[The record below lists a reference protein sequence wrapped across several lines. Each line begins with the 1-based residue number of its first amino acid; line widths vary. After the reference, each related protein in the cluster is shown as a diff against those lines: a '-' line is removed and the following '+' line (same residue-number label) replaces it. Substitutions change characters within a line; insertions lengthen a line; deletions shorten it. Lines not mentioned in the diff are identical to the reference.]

1 MWWACYNSDMSL
13 KSKVEKLPGYNS
25 LVKPWHYLQAVRAGA
40 KNGWPAKKL
49 KVIAVTGTNGKTST
63 CFFIWKMLNTAGYR
77 TGVMTTIGWG
87 VEEIEPQIE
96 HMTTESVGIL
106 NERMRKIQEAGAEY
120 LVLETTS
127 HALSQ
132 SRLLGVPVEIA
143 VFTNLTPEHLDYHK
157 TFWNYRA
164 AKMKLFKKAKCGV
177 INADDENAGYFVKA
191 VKDYAHGDIITYG
204 IEAGDLCATEVE
216 ILPTGVKYA
225 CGDIKIET
233 QVPGKFNVYNSLAAV
248 AVGQRLG
255 LTDTEIER
263 GIHALDDVEGRM
275 TDVKCGQDFTVIVD
289 YAHQPDALLKVFESL
304 GVGTTGSSSTRTCAP
319 LELQRAEASCNS
331 NTPKSG
337 LNLISV
343 LEDPVV
349 PYSNNSKNFQSDGVR
364 KSISTESPRV
374 ISVHGGAGRRDH
386 GTREPRGEILG
397 RYSDVVIITED
408 DSRDEDPA
416 EIAEMFAQGAE
427 KAGKVRGKDLIIELD
442 REKAIRRALMMAEKG
457 DLVLI
462 LGKGHEKTILRNDGA
477 HEFEDIKVAEKIL
490 KERLAKPTT
499 KKGAEATDKTKGG
512 K

>member
-1 MWWACYNSDMSL
+1 MSL
-13 KSKVEKLPGYNS
+13 KSKVEKMPGYNS
-25 LVKPWHYLQAVRAGA
+25 LVKPWHYLRALGA
-40 KNGWPAKKL
+40 GVKNGWPAKKV

-63 CFFIWKMLNTAGYR
+63 CFFIWKMLNEAGYR
-77 TGVMTTIGWG
+77 TGVMTTVGWG
-87 VEEIEPQIE
+87 VEKIEPQVE

-106 NERMRKIQEAGAEY
+106 NARMRKIKEMGVEY

-132 SRLLGVPVEIA
+132 SRLLGVPIEIA

-157 TFWNYRA
+157 TFEKYRA
-164 AKMKLFKKAKCGV
+164 AKLKLFRRTKFGV
-177 INADDENAGYFVKA
+177 INADDESAEFFVETVRK
-191 VKDYAHGDIITYG
+191 YARGDIKTYG
-204 IEAGDLCATEVE
+204 IRQGDLRAIEVE
-216 ILPTGVKYA
+216 LLPTGVKYA
-225 CGDIKIET
+225 CGDIKVET

-248 AVGQRLG
+248 AVGQKVG
-255 LTDTEIER
+255 LSSEEIAR
-263 GIHALDDVEGRM
+263 GIHALDNVEGRM

-289 YAHQPDALLKVFESL
+289 YAHQPDALEKVFESL

-319 LELQRAEASCNS
+319 LELQQAKASCDS
-331 NTPKSG
+331 STPKSG

-349 PYSNNSKNFQSDGVR
+349 PRSNNSKYLQGAELGGATITGR
-364 KSISTESPRV
+364 PRV

-416 EIAEMFAQGAE
+416 EIAEMFAEGAE
-427 KAGKVRGKDLIIELD
+427 KAGKVRGEDLIVELD
-442 REKAIRRALMMAEKG
+442 REEAIRQALMMAKKG

-462 LGKGHEKTILRNDGA
+462 LGKGHEKTILRGDGP

-490 KERLAKPTT
+490 REIVS
-499 KKGAEATDKTKGG
+499 
-512 K
+512 